1 MPGPAEWGSA
11 MLMFAGL
18 LGLVT
23 LGLAFDFSAPE
34 PETEPETE
42 PTGEEPATG
51 TADLVT
57 SGAAASATEM
67 ADILSGDA
75 GGVATDDWI
84 DALGG
89 DDQVNGYA
97 GADTLIGG
105 AGDDQL
111 IGDDGTDTLL
121 GGEGNDT
128 LDGGDG
134 DDFLLGEGGND
145 SLTGGQGRDAL
156 SGGDGADSLN
166 GGTHADFL
174 DGGAGNDAL
183 MGWLG
188 DDKLYGGAGADVL
201 MGGDGNDYL
210 DGTAQESAQVP
221 LSDRQDYLNGDTGN
235 DTIVAGPG
243 DWATGGEGA
252 DEFDLAGWLDQGGGV
267 VTITDYDPAE
277 DRLVLVYDPLVHPDP
292 QVSVTA
298 PEVRGMSVT
307 VLIDGAAVAE
317 VFGPIAPT
325 VDDIILRAVMTEPA

>member
-134 DDFLLGEGGND
+134 DDFLVGEGGND

-166 GGTHADFL
+166 GGTDADFL

-201 MGGDGNDYL
+201 MGGDGKDYL

-325 VDDIILRAVMTEPA
+325 VDDIILRAVTTEPV

>member
-34 PETEPETE
+34 PEPETE

-134 DDFLLGEGGND
+134 DDRLAGEDGND

-166 GGTHADFL
+166 GGTDADFL

-252 DEFDLAGWLDQGGGV
+252 DEFDLAGWIDEGGGI

-277 DRLVLVYDPLVHPDP
+277 DRLVLVYDPLVHPEP
-292 QVSVTA
+292 NVTVTP
-298 PEVRGMSVT
+298 PEARGMAASI
-307 VLIDGAAVAE
+307 LIDGIVVAD
-317 VFGPIAPT
+317 VYGPVAPT